1 MERDWKE
8 LFCWFHRHPEI
19 GFQEHETTAKI
30 REILKEEGLTLHPI
44 ELETGVIAVVEGKKP
59 GNTNGKII
67 CLRADIDALPI
78 EEKTDLPYASEYP
91 GCMHA
96 CGHDFHTTVALKVA
110 SLLNQRK
117 ENLAGKIYFVFQP
130 AEEVAS
136 GAEYVRKNG
145 NLPEYSEVFGFHV
158 EPSLRPGQVS
168 IQPGSVMAAVDGFRI
183 DIRGKGTHGAT
194 PQLGVNPI
202 TTAVSVVEKL
212 GRVVPECLSPL
223 HAGVVSV
230 THLEGGA
237 TWNVIPET
245 AFLEGPVRTMDGKD
259 RSRIKAEIYRIAEC
273 MNQDGRVQT
282 KVSWHEGPPAVIN
295 DEELCESAKDL
306 AQKHGLQNVI
316 LDPAMTG
323 DDFSKFVSEGSNVKG
338 LYIKVGTGPSE
349 NLHSDRFRV
358 AVSALE
364 QTAEF
369 LAELL
374 EKQTIRS

>member
-1 MERDWKE
+1 MERDWNE

-19 GFQEHETTAKI
+19 GFQEYETTAKI
-30 REILKEEGLTLHPI
+30 REILKEEGLTLHPA

-59 GNTNGKII
+59 GKTNGKTI
-67 CLRADIDALPI
+67 CFRADIDALPI
-78 EEKTDLPYASEYP
+78 EEKTNLSYASEHP

-117 ENLAGKIYFVFQP
+117 ENLAGRIYFVFQP

-145 NLPEYSEVFGFHV
+145 CLPEFSEVFGFHA

-168 IQPGSVMAAVDGFRI
+168 IQSGSVMAAVDGFRI

-212 GRVVPECLSPL
+212 GRVVPEQLSPL

-230 THLEGGA
+230 THIEGGA

-245 AFLEGPVRTMDGKD
+245 AFLEGTVRTMDGRD
-259 RSRIKAEIYRIAEC
+259 RSRIKEEIHRIARGVERE
-273 MNQDGRVQT
+273 GRVQT
-282 KVSWHEGPPAVIN
+282 KVDWQEGPSAVIN
-295 DEELCESAKDL
+295 DKELCESARDL
-306 AQKHGLQNVI
+306 AQKHGLQNVV

-323 DDFSKFVSEGSNVKG
+323 DDFSKFVPEGSDIKG
-338 LYIKVGTGPSE
+338 LYIKVGTGSSE
-349 NLHSDRFRV
+349 NLHSDRFKV
-358 AVSALE
+358 DASALE

-374 EKQTIRS
+374 EKQAVC

>member
-30 REILKEEGLTLHPI
+30 REILKEEGLTLHPS
-44 ELETGVIAVVEGKKP
+44 ELETGVIAVVEGKKS
-59 GNTNGKII
+59 GKANGKTI
-67 CLRADIDALPI
+67 CFRADIDALPI
-78 EEKTDLPYASEYP
+78 EEKTELPYVSERP
-91 GCMHA
+91 GFMHA

-212 GRVVPECLSPL
+212 GRVIPECLSPL

-245 AFLEGPVRTMDGKD
+245 AFLEGTVRTMDGKD
-259 RSRIKAEIYRIAEC
+259 RSQIKEEIYRIAEC
-273 MNQDGRVQT
+273 MNQGGRVQT
-282 KVSWHEGPPAVIN
+282 KVSWQEGPPAVIN

-306 AQKHGLQNVI
+306 AQKYGLQNVI

-323 DDFSKFVSEGSNVKG
+323 DDFSKFVPEGSNVKG

-349 NLHSDRFRV
+349 NLHSDRFKV
-358 AVSALE
+358 DVSALD

-374 EKQTIRS
+374 EKQVAR

>member
-8 LFCWFHRHPEI
+8 LFCWFHRHPET

-30 REILKEEGLTLHPI
+30 REILKEEGLTLHPA
-44 ELETGVIAVVEGKKP
+44 ELETGVIAVVEGKKS
-59 GNTNGKII
+59 GKTNGKTI
-67 CLRADIDALPI
+67 CFRADIDALPI
-78 EEKTDLPYASEYP
+78 EEKTVLPYVSEHP
-91 GCMHA
+91 GFMHA

-117 ENLAGKIYFVFQP
+117 ENLTGKIYFVFQP

-158 EPSLRPGQVS
+158 EPTLRPGQVS

-212 GRVVPECLSPL
+212 GRIVPECLSPL

-245 AFLEGPVRTMDGKD
+245 AFLEGTVRTMDGKD
-259 RSRIKAEIYRIAEC
+259 RSRIKEEIYRIAEG
-273 MNQDGRVQT
+273 MNQGGRVQT
-282 KVSWHEGPPAVIN
+282 KVSWQEGPPAVIN

-306 AQKHGLQNVI
+306 AQKCGLQNVI

-323 DDFSKFVSEGSNVKG
+323 DDFSKFVPEGSDIKG

-349 NLHSDRFRV
+349 NLHSDRFKV
-358 AVSALE
+358 DVSALD
-364 QTAEF
+364 QTVEF

-374 EKQTIRS
+374 EKQVAR